1 MDGCFSLCFGFRLG
15 LILGFGLQGVESEA
29 KVATTN
35 PLSPGFNEAATSTW
49 PSEDNLFTS
58 FSDQSTH
65 AEETAAREAALAL
78 PEEAAASVL
87 FEEVPLEASLLPEPL
102 FSGLGVARPKET
114 ADALRSSM
122 LKVLFFTGVA
132 TISMPDVEEIS
143 SGFILLLVVLGILAA
158 RSWPQVGR
166 LRTDRL
172 RLSRRLNQGFLR
184 SILIMLASRVR
195 RGSTAR
201 PRRSPNGQHI
211 AALKSCYYLPQCRIC
226 LGTRRHAFFD
236 VPACADGVHDRG

>member
-1 MDGCFSLCFGFRLG
+1 MQKYRPKSSSPAKSSSASAAAAGFFGTTFGAAEQRQEQLELHPRIQTRSSHNHHRLQRRAFYDGCFSLCFGFRLG

-143 SGFILLLVVLGILAA
+143 SGSSFSLWSSGSLQLDRGPKLGGFGL
-158 RSWPQVGR
+158 
-166 LRTDRL
+166 TDFDFR
-172 RLSRRLNQGFLR
+172 G
-184 SILIMLASRVR
+184 
-195 RGSTAR
+195 GSTKA
-201 PRRSPNGQHI
+201 S
-211 AALKSCYYLPQCRIC
+211 
-226 LGTRRHAFFD
+226 
-236 VPACADGVHDRG
+236 